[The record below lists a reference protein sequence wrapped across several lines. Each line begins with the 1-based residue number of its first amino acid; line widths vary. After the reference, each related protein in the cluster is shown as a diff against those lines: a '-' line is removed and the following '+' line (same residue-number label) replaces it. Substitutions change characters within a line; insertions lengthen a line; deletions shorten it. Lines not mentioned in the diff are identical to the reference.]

1 MILTSFLFSVSSKH
15 FNAKSKHAYHCQVIS
30 MSKYGQVLLGVL
42 DSIYVCFVFCGVLLI
57 SNLKHTQKIVTLCNV
72 RRFFARDDIACR
84 PKLQRMIKDGNAHLY
99 PTTSWSLG
107 TNSVFPP
114 STFNFL
120 PRFWK
125 DKFWNSSPVHVKSL
139 QVPGVVSSCSCT
151 KTSQFGSTWRAK
163 KMDMIDESG
172 VWNPEI
178 RIGHKQKYLGCSL
191 VWENHAT
198 LLRKFQGFVINT
210 KVYENGVR
218 QNSSTSSSEKSWVLN
233 QSDLQ
238 IASKNN
244 SPLLKPPFLQ
254 KDRSLHQGKSWEFS
268 NPRAFGASLRSA
280 INAMNLS
287 CFLGRKESWNHW
299 FPQIDSDQVRAG
311 YQDFSSFASLVHP
324 AKLRLNTQLPKKC
337 QSSAKI
343 KVQSSTNHAWSYF
356 HLQYFNPWN
365 PDFSISLFKGHV
377 AITVLVHL
385 HRGFQKGPH
394 ILEIEK
400 LHHPTKI
407 IRINESAWMN
417 K

>member
-1 MILTSFLFSVSSKH
+1 MNLEFEIL
-15 FNAKSKHAYHCQVIS
+15 
-30 MSKYGQVLLGVL
+30 
-42 DSIYVCFVFCGVLLI
+42 
-57 SNLKHTQKIVTLCNV
+57 
-72 RRFFARDDIACR
+72 RFA
-84 PKLQRMIKDGNAHLY
+84 
-99 PTTSWSLG
+99 LG
-107 TNSVFPP
+107 TNQNILV
-114 STFNFL
+114 
-120 PRFWK
+120 
-125 DKFWNSSPVHVKSL
+125 VHWF
-139 QVPGVVSSCSCT
+139 G
-151 KTSQFGSTWRAK
+151 KT
-163 KMDMIDESG
+163 
-172 VWNPEI
+172 
-178 RIGHKQKYLGCSL
+178 LL
-191 VWENHAT
+191 L

-218 QNSSTSSSEKSWVLN
+218 QNSSTSSSEKSWLLN

-287 CFLGRKESWNHW
+287 CFLGGKESWNHW

-343 KVQSSTNHAWSYF
+343 KVQSSTNHAWSDF

-417 K
+417 W